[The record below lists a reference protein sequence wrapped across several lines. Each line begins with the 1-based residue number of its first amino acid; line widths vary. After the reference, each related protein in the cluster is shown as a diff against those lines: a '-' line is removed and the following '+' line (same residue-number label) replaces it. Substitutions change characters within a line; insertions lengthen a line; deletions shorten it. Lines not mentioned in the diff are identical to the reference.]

1 MPTRSDD
8 SLYLDHVRRFYGEIA
23 RQLNGLLWK
32 DGGPVIGVQIENEYN
47 LTGIGQGR
55 QHIATLIDPH
65 APLVLTILPLRA
77 DAPIY
82 LDSQFDPRPCV
93 EGQIAELT
101 AVTVVPEYEVAVR

>member
-1 MPTRSDD
+1 MELRDAALGFERIWNPIFDD
-8 SLYLDHVRRFYGEIA
+8 YLGDISRLFSANHLIDDHFY
-23 RQLNGLLWK
+23 NGLPWR
-32 DGGPVIGVQIENEYN
+32 VSARHV
-47 LTGIGQGR
+47 
-55 QHIATLIDPH
+55 AIDPH

-82 LDSQFDPRPCV
+82 LDSRFDPRPCV